1 VLERLLIR
9 IAHWILEHSWMSL
22 GAILAVTAFFA
33 FEARKVEMYSQF
45 ADLLP
50 QGHPYIQVYNKF
62 RQTFGGANIVL
73 LAVAVKEG
81 DIFNTKTLQKI
92 RYVTEAVDQIDG
104 VNHYQV
110 ASIAHVKIRKLET
123 SSGGLIVSRPVLPE
137 DIPTDP
143 KELSRLREAMFNNDI
158 VYEKYVSAGGEAALV
173 IAGFNEER
181 LDYRNIHREIMKIK
195 QAVEDENTVL
205 YASGEPMLKGW
216 VWFHTG
222 ELTIIFGTTAIFV
235 FVTLVVYFRRFYG
248 WILPV
253 VGTLVQAIW
262 GLGFTGLLGYNLDP
276 LILVIPLLISARA
289 ASHAVQMI
297 ERYFEEL
304 EATGD
309 RHQAIRRAFSEL
321 VIPGVIGVLADAA
334 GILVLSVATIPLIRK
349 LAFFGSF
356 WGFSNIFTILML
368 IPLLLNVLP
377 TPKHTRHYVPR
388 WMSSFLHGVG
398 EFCTHRVYRWGIVTV
413 AAVIVVLGI
422 QQALHIPIGETESGS
437 PLLWQKS
444 HFNVSTQK
452 INEDFAGANQF
463 VIYIQGSRANVL
475 KEPAVLETIESFRRY
490 MLAQPEAGGTRDVPT
505 LVSSVNRLYHY
516 NDPKWQV
523 IPPDVAGVGNMI
535 FMYEAGAPVPGVIL
549 EYMDFDAR
557 DGQLIVF
564 YKDARGVTIK
574 NAVARANAFIAAHPV
589 EGLTFRLGGGTIGTT
604 AALNDEIAYSD
615 RASMIL
621 IVCVIYLLVTLSYQ
635 SFVAGNMVMVT
646 LIAAGVVSFL
656 YIGLKGI
663 GLNINTLPV
672 TAVGM
677 GIGVDYILYV
687 VDRIKREY
695 GRVGDAEQAIKRAIA
710 TSGMAV
716 TFTATTLVGGVL
728 PWYALSSLRFSAEM
742 ALLLGLLML
751 THWLAAITLVPAI
764 FSIVRPRFM
773 TDEAARH
780 KEPQE
785 AERPAARALGERS

>member
-1 VLERLLIR
+1 VLERFLVATARWVLR
-9 IAHWILEHSWMSL
+9 HSWISL
-22 GAILAVTAFFA
+22 SAILMITVFFGYH
-33 FEARKVEMYSQF
+33 ARKVEMYSQF

-50 QGHPYIQVYNKF
+50 QGHPYIKAYNHF
-62 RQTFGGANIVL
+62 RQTFGGANVVV
-73 LAVAVKEG
+73 LAVAVKQG
-81 DIFNTKTLQKI
+81 DIFNAQTLQKI

-110 ASIAHVKIRKLET
+110 ASIAHVKIRRLET
-123 SSGGLIVSRPVLPE
+123 GSGGLIVSRPVLPE
-137 DIPTDP
+137 DITDDP
-143 KELSRLREAMFNNDI
+143 KELQRLKEAMFNNDI
-158 VYEKYVSAGGEAALV
+158 VYEKYIAADGKSAL
-173 IAGFNEER
+173 ILAGFNEER

-195 QAVEDENTVL
+195 QKVEDENTVL
-205 YASGEPMLKGW
+205 YASGEPVLKGW

-222 ELTIIFGTTAIFV
+222 ELALIFTATGLFV
-235 FVTLVVYFRRFYG
+235 FVTLVVYFRRLYG

-253 VGTLVQAIW
+253 IGTCVQAIW
-262 GLGFTGLLGYNLDP
+262 GLGFTAVLGYNLDP

-304 EATGD
+304 ENTGGD
-309 RHQAIRRAFSEL
+309 RHLAIERAFTEL

-368 IPLLLNVLP
+368 MPLLLKTLP
-377 TPKHTRHYVPR
+377 TPHVTKHYVPR
-388 WMSSFLHGVG
+388 WMVSFLHGVG
-398 EFCTHRVYRWGIVTV
+398 EFCTHRTYRWVIVLT
-413 AAVIVVLGI
+413 AAVIVALGL
-422 QQALHIPIGETESGS
+422 QQAVHVQIGETEAGS
-437 PLLWQKS
+437 PLLWPNS
-444 HFNVSTQK
+444 HFNISTRN
-452 INEDFAGANQF
+452 INANFAGANQF
-463 VIYIQGSRANVL
+463 VIYLEGGRSNVL
-475 KEPAVLETIESFRRY
+475 KEPAVLETLESFRRY
-490 MLAQPEAGGTRDVPT
+490 MLEQPEAGGTRDAPS
-505 LVSSVNRLYHY
+505 LVRSVNRLYHY

-523 IPPDVAGVGNMI
+523 IPPDAAGVGNMI

-549 EYMDFDAR
+549 EYMDFDAK
-557 DGQLIVF
+557 DGQLVIF
-564 YKDARGVTIK
+564 YKDARGVTIE
-574 NAVARANAFIAAHPV
+574 NAVARAKAFIAAHPV
-589 EGLTFRLGGGTIGTT
+589 DGLNFRLGGGTIGTT
-604 AALNDEIAYSD
+604 AALNDEIAHSD
-615 RASMIL
+615 RVNTIL
-621 IVCVIYLLVTLSYQ
+621 IIVAIYVLVSLSYQ
-635 SFVAGNMVMVT
+635 SFVAGNMVMTT

-663 GLNINTLPV
+663 GMNINTLPV

-695 GRVGDAEQAIKRAIA
+695 GRLGDADMAIKRAVA

-716 TFTATTLVGGVL
+716 TFTATTLVGGVM
-728 PWYALSSLRFSAEM
+728 PWYFLSSLRFSAEM
-742 ALLLGLLML
+742 AMLLALLML

-773 TDEAARH
+773 TTEASPL
-780 KEPQE
+780 EE
-785 AERPAARALGERS
+785 APEAQRPTVRALAE

>member
-1 VLERLLIR
+1 LVLRYRWISLSAILLIT
-9 IAHWILEHSWMSL
+9 
-22 GAILAVTAFFA
+22 VFFA
-33 FEARKVEMYSQF
+33 NHARKVEMYSQF

-50 QGHPYIQVYNKF
+50 QGHPYIKTYNHF
-62 RQTFGGANIVL
+62 RQTFGGANVVVL
-73 LAVAVKEG
+73 SVAVKEG

-123 SSGGLIVSRPVLPE
+123 GSGGLILSRPVLPE
-137 DIPTDP
+137 DVPMDP
-143 KELSRLREAMFNNDI
+143 KELVKLKESMFNNDI
-158 VYEKYVSAGGEAALV
+158 VYEKYISADGKSAL
-173 IAGFNEER
+173 ILAGFNEER

-195 QAVEDENTVL
+195 NRVEDENTVL
-205 YASGEPMLKGW
+205 YASGEPVLKGW

-222 ELTIIFGTTAIFV
+222 ELAIIFSATAIFV
-235 FVTLVVYFRRFYG
+235 FVTLVVYFRRLYG
-248 WILPV
+248 WTLPV

-262 GLGFTGLLGYNLDP
+262 GLGFTALLGYNLDP

-304 EATGD
+304 ETTGD
-309 RHQAIRRAFSEL
+309 KHKAVERAFTEL
-321 VIPGVIGVLADAA
+321 VIPGAIGVLADAA

-349 LAFFGSF
+349 LAFFGAF

-368 IPLLLNVLP
+368 IPLLLSILP
-377 TPKHTRHYVPR
+377 TPRHTRHYVPR
-388 WMSSFLHGVG
+388 WMVSFLHAVG
-398 EFCTHRVYRWGIVTV
+398 EFCTHRTYRWVIVGVT
-413 AAVIVVLGI
+413 AVIVLLGV
-422 QQALHIPIGETESGS
+422 QQAMNIPVGETESGS
-437 PLLWQKS
+437 PLLWQDS
-444 HFNVSTQK
+444 HFNVSTRN
-452 INEDFAGANQF
+452 INANFAGANQF
-463 VIYIQGSRANVL
+463 VIYLEGGVSNVL
-475 KEPAVLETIESFRRY
+475 KEPRVLETLESFRRY
-490 MLAQPEAGGTRDVPT
+490 MLAQPEAGGTRDAPT
-505 LVSSVNRLYHY
+505 LVRSVNRLYHY

-523 IPPDVAGVGNMI
+523 IPPDNAGVGNMV

-549 EYMDFDAR
+549 EYMDFDAK
-557 DGQLIVF
+557 DGQLVVF
-564 YKDARGVTIK
+564 YKDARGSTIE
-574 NAVARANAFIAAHPV
+574 NAIQRAKTFIETHPV
-589 EGLTFRLGGGTIGTT
+589 DGVTFRLGGGTIGTT

-615 RASMIL
+615 KANMAL
-621 IVCVIYLLVTLSYQ
+621 IVIAIYVLVTLSYG

-695 GRVGDAEQAIKRAIA
+695 GRLGDADMAIKRAIA

-728 PWYALSSLRFSAEM
+728 PWYFLSSLRFSAEM
-742 ALLLGLLML
+742 AMLLALLML
-751 THWLAAITLVPAI
+751 THWLAAITLVPAL
-764 FSIVRPRFM
+764 FSIIRPRFM
-773 TDEAARH
+773 TTEAPH
-780 KEPQE
+780 TKESPDVKPP
-785 AERPAARALGERS
+785 RARAVAE

>member
-1 VLERLLIR
+1 MLERLLVA
-9 IAHWILEHSWMSL
+9 IARWVLRHSWISL
-22 GAILAVTAFFA
+22 SAILLITAFFA
-33 FEARKVEMYSQF
+33 TYARKVEMYSQF

-50 QGHPYIQVYNKF
+50 QGHPYIKTYNHF
-62 RQTFGGANIVL
+62 RQTFGGANVVV
-73 LAVAVKEG
+73 LAVAVKKG
-81 DIFNTKTLQKI
+81 DIFNAQTLQKI

-123 SSGGLIVSRPVLPE
+123 GSGGLIVSRPVLPE
-137 DIPTDP
+137 DITPDP
-143 KELSRLREAMFNNDI
+143 KELLRLKEAMFNNDI
-158 VYEKYVSAGGEAALV
+158 VYEKYISADGKSAL
-173 IAGFNEER
+173 ILAGFNEER

-195 QAVEDENTVL
+195 EKVEDENTVL
-205 YASGEPMLKGW
+205 YASGEPVLKGW

-222 ELTIIFGTTAIFV
+222 ELAMIFSATAIFV
-235 FVTLVVYFRRFYG
+235 FVTLVVYFRRLYG
-248 WILPV
+248 WTLPV
-253 VGTLVQAIW
+253 VGTCVQAIW
-262 GLGFTGLLGYNLDP
+262 GLGFTALLGYNLDP

-304 EATGD
+304 ETTGD
-309 RHQAIRRAFSEL
+309 RHTAIERAFTEL
-321 VIPGVIGVLADAA
+321 IIPGAIGVLADAA

-349 LAFFGSF
+349 LAFFGAF

-368 IPLLLNVLP
+368 IPLLLSVLP
-377 TPKHTRHYVPR
+377 TPRHTRHYVPR
-388 WMSSFLHGVG
+388 WMVAFLHAVG
-398 EFCTHRVYRWGIVTV
+398 EFCTHRTYRWVIVAVT
-413 AAVIVVLGI
+413 AVIVVVGL
-422 QQALHIPIGETESGS
+422 QQAMHIPIGETEAGS
-437 PLLWQKS
+437 PLLWPNS
-444 HFNVSTQK
+444 HFNVSTRN
-452 INEDFAGANQF
+452 INANFAGANQF
-463 VIYIQGSRANVL
+463 VIYLEGGRSNVL

-490 MLAQPEAGGTRDVPT
+490 MLAQPEAGGTRDLPT
-505 LVSSVNRLYHY
+505 LVRSVNRLYHY

-523 IPPDVAGVGNMI
+523 IPPDAAGVGNMT

-549 EYMDFDAR
+549 EYMDFDAK
-557 DGQLIVF
+557 DGQLVVF
-564 YKDARGVTIK
+564 YKDARGTTIE
-574 NAVARANAFIAAHPV
+574 NAVGRAKAFIASHPMD
-589 EGLTFRLGGGTIGTT
+589 GLTFRLGGGTIGTT

-615 RASMIL
+615 KANMAL
-621 IVCVIYLLVTLSYQ
+621 IVLAIYVLVSLSYG
-635 SFVAGNMVMVT
+635 SFVAGNMVMTT

-695 GRVGDAEQAIKRAIA
+695 GRLGDADMAIKRAIA

-728 PWYALSSLRFSAEM
+728 PWYFLSSLRFSAEM
-742 ALLLGLLML
+742 AMLLALLML
-751 THWLAAITLVPAI
+751 THWLAAITLVPAL
-764 FSIVRPRFM
+764 FSIIRPRFM
-773 TDEAARH
+773 TAEAPHMKAS
-780 KEPQE
+780 PE
-785 AERPAARALGERS
+785 AKPRVRAVAE

>member
-1 VLERLLIR
+1 MLERFLVATARWVLR
-9 IAHWILEHSWMSL
+9 HSWLSL
-22 GAILAVTAFFA
+22 GAILLITGFFA
-33 FEARKVEMYSQF
+33 FHARKVEMYSQF

-50 QGHPYIQVYNKF
+50 QGHAYIKAYNHF
-62 RQTFGGANIVL
+62 RQTFGGANVVV

-81 DIFNTKTLQKI
+81 DIFNTKTLQKV

-123 SSGGLIVSRPVLPE
+123 GSGGLILSRPVLPE
-137 DIPTDP
+137 DVPTDP
-143 KELSRLREAMFNNDI
+143 KELQRLKESMFNNDI
-158 VYEKYVSAGGEAALV
+158 VYEKYVSADGKSAL
-173 IAGFNEER
+173 ILAGFNEER

-195 QAVEDENTVL
+195 AKVEDDNTL
-205 YASGEPMLKGW
+205 FYASGEPVLKGW

-222 ELTIIFGTTAIFV
+222 ELAMIFSATGIFV

-248 WILPV
+248 WTLPV
-253 VGTLVQAIW
+253 VGTIVQAIW
-262 GLGFTGLLGYNLDP
+262 GLGFTALLGYNLDP

-304 EATGD
+304 ELTGN
-309 RHQAIRRAFSEL
+309 RRQAVENAFSEL
-321 VIPGVIGVLADAA
+321 IIPGVIGVMADAA

-356 WGFSNIFTILML
+356 WGFCNIFTILML
-368 IPLLLNVLP
+368 VPLLLSVLP
-377 TPKHTRHYVPR
+377 TPRHTKHYVPHF
-388 WMSSFLHGVG
+388 MVSFLHGVG
-398 EFCTHRVYRWGIVTV
+398 EFCTHGIYRWGIVAVT
-413 AAVIVVLGI
+413 AAIVLVGL
-422 QQALHIPIGETESGS
+422 QQALHIPIGETEAGS

-444 HFNVSTQK
+444 HFNISTRN
-452 INEDFAGANQF
+452 INAEFAGANQF
-463 VIYIQGSRANVL
+463 VIYLEGGRSNVL

-490 MLAQPEAGGTRDVPT
+490 MLAQPEAGGTRDAPT
-505 LVSSVNRLYHY
+505 LVRSVNRLYHY
-516 NDPKWQV
+516 NDPKWDV
-523 IPPDVAGVGNMI
+523 IPPDAAGVGNMI

-549 EYMDFDAR
+549 EYMDFDAK
-557 DGQLIVF
+557 DGQLVVF
-564 YKDARGVTIK
+564 YKDARGTTIE
-574 NAVARANAFIAAHPV
+574 NAVGRAKAFIAAHPV
-589 EGLTFRLGGGTIGTT
+589 DGLTFRLAGGTIGTT

-615 RASMIL
+615 KANMAL
-621 IVCVIYLLVTLSYQ
+621 IVLAIYVLVSLSYG
-635 SFVAGNMVMVT
+635 SFVAGNMVMMT
-646 LIAAGVVSFL
+646 LVAAGVVSFL

-695 GRVGDAEQAIKRAIA
+695 GRLGDADKAIKRAVA

-716 TFTATTLVGGVL
+716 TFTATTLVGGVM
-728 PWYALSSLRFSAEM
+728 PWYFLSSLRFSAEM
-742 ALLLGLLML
+742 AMLLALLMV

-764 FSIVRPRFM
+764 FSLLRPRFM
-773 TDEAARH
+773 TTEALPHKAVGNARQPH
-780 KEPQE
+780 
-785 AERPAARALGERS
+785 ARALAK

>member
-1 VLERLLIR
+1 LLERLLIA
-9 IAHWILEHSWMSL
+9 IARLVLRHRWISL
-22 GAILAVTAFFA
+22 SVILLITVFFA
-33 FEARKVEMYSQF
+33 LHARKVQMYSQF

-50 QGHPYIQVYNKF
+50 QGHPYIQTYNHF
-62 RQTFGGANIVL
+62 RKTFGGANVVV
-73 LAVAVKEG
+73 LAVAVKKG
-81 DIFNTKTLQKI
+81 DIFNAQTLQKI

-123 SSGGLIVSRPVLPE
+123 GSGGLIVSRPVLPE
-137 DIPTDP
+137 DITSDP
-143 KELSRLREAMFNNDI
+143 KELLRLKESMFNNDI
-158 VYEKYVSAGGEAALV
+158 VYEKYISADGKSAL
-173 IAGFNEER
+173 ILAGFNEER
-181 LDYRNIHREIMKIK
+181 LDYRNIHQEIMKIK
-195 QAVEDENTVL
+195 NRVEDDNTIL
-205 YASGEPMLKGW
+205 YASGEPILKGW

-222 ELTIIFGTTAIFV
+222 ELAMIFGATGIFV
-235 FVTLVVYFRRFYG
+235 FATLVIYFRRLYG
-248 WILPV
+248 WTLPV
-253 VGTLVQAIW
+253 VGTCVQAIW
-262 GLGFTGLLGYNLDP
+262 GLGFTALLGYNLDP

-297 ERYFEEL
+297 ERYLEEL

-309 RHQAIRRAFSEL
+309 RHQAVERAFTEL

-349 LAFFGSF
+349 LAFFGAF

-368 IPLLLNVLP
+368 VPLLLSVLP
-377 TPKHTRHYVPR
+377 TPTKTRHYVPR
-388 WMSSFLHGVG
+388 WMVSFLHAVG
-398 EFCTHRVYRWGIVTV
+398 EFCTHTTYRWVIVGVT
-413 AAVIVVLGI
+413 AVIVAIGL
-422 QQALHIPIGETESGS
+422 QQAIHIPIGETEAGS
-437 PLLWQKS
+437 PLLWPNS
-444 HFNVSTQK
+444 HFNISTRE
-452 INEDFAGANQF
+452 INANFAGANQF
-463 VIYIQGSRANVL
+463 VIYMEGAKPNVL
-475 KEPAVLETIESFRRY
+475 KEPEVLETIESFRRY
-490 MLAQPEAGGTRDVPT
+490 MLEQPEAGGTRDLPT
-505 LVSSVNRLYHY
+505 LVRSVNRLYHY
-516 NDPKWQV
+516 NDPKWEV
-523 IPPDVAGVGNMI
+523 IPPDAGGVGNMT

-549 EYMDFDAR
+549 EYMDFEAK
-557 DGQLIVF
+557 DGQLVVF
-564 YKDARGVTIK
+564 YKDARGSTIQ
-574 NAVARANAFIAAHPV
+574 NAVDRANTFIAAHPLKDV
-589 EGLTFRLGGGTIGTT
+589 KFLLGGGTIGTT
-604 AALNDEIAYSD
+604 AALNDEIAHSD
-615 RASMIL
+615 RANTTL
-621 IVCVIYLLVTLSYQ
+621 IIVAIYVLVTLSYG

-695 GRVGDAEQAIKRAIA
+695 GRVGDANLAIKRAIS

-728 PWYALSSLRFSAEM
+728 PWYFLSSLRFSAEM
-742 ALLLGLLML
+742 AMLLALLML

-773 TDEAARH
+773 TTETAPTREAEEAHTAAAR
-780 KEPQE
+780 EM
-785 AERPAARALGERS
+785 AD